1 MRDDQQQD
9 LKALVP
15 GRSSEEG
22 PTRRLALQ
30 TALGLGYAAAATPL
44 MAQTA
49 ISTPADGLTAGEV
62 HFTVNG
68 FKVPAYR
75 AAPAGKKNVPVVLV
89 ISEIFGVHE
98 YIADTCRRLARAG
111 YLAIAPDLYARQ
123 GDPKTYTEIAKL
135 MSELVSKVPDEQ
147 VMADLDACVRWA
159 AARGANVAHLG
170 ITGFCWG
177 GRLTW
182 MYAAYNPAC
191 KAAVAWYGKL
201 ATGHGPLQKQNPV
214 DVGGSVHAP
223 VLGLYGGQDASIPQE
238 DVRKMEGVLAQGNE
252 AAKASKIVVYPQA
265 GHAFF
270 ADYRPSYRADDA
282 KDGWGKALEWFRTYL

>member
-123 GDPKTYTEIAKL
+123 GDPKTYTDIAKL
-135 MSELVSKVPDEQ
+135 MSELVSRCPTSRSWPTWTAPCNGPAPRAAIRRAWPSRAFAGAGASPGCMRP
-147 VMADLDACVRWA
+147 MARSRPAWPGTAGWRAPRRRCSHAIRWSWSPASRRRCWACMAGRTRAFRWNPWSA
-159 AARGANVAHLG
+159 CARRSSRA
-170 ITGFCWG
+170 
-177 GRLTW
+177 R
-182 MYAAYNPAC
+182 
-191 KAAVAWYGKL
+191 
-201 ATGHGPLQKQNPV
+201 Q
-214 DVGGSVHAP
+214 
-223 VLGLYGGQDASIPQE
+223 
-238 DVRKMEGVLAQGNE
+238 
-252 AAKASKIVVYPQA
+252 
-265 GHAFF
+265 
-270 ADYRPSYRADDA
+270 RPRPRSS
-282 KDGWGKALEWFRTYL
+282 

>member
-1 MRDDQQQD
+1 MRDVQQQD

-22 PTRRLALQ
+22 
-30 TALGLGYAAAATPL
+30 ATPL

-123 GDPKTYTEIAKL
+123 
-135 MSELVSKVPDEQ
+135 
-147 VMADLDACVRWA
+147 
-159 AARGANVAHLG
+159 
-170 ITGFCWG
+170 
-177 GRLTW
+177 
-182 MYAAYNPAC
+182 
-191 KAAVAWYGKL
+191 
-201 ATGHGPLQKQNPV
+201 
-214 DVGGSVHAP
+214 
-223 VLGLYGGQDASIPQE
+223 
-238 DVRKMEGVLAQGNE
+238 
-252 AAKASKIVVYPQA
+252 
-265 GHAFF
+265 
-270 ADYRPSYRADDA
+270 
-282 KDGWGKALEWFRTYL
+282 